1 MRFLLVLIW
10 SLALCG
16 EAVSQSNLLR
26 DPDFDLAP
34 DAAGAVW
41 RGNANAELWLD
52 DQNPQSGETSL
63 RVSVAEQTGQGFATV
78 SQSIPAET
86 FEGRI
91 VRFRAAVRVQPGSGG
106 AGLWLRVDRQAGGAS
121 FLDNMRDRPISDAGW
136 RFYDIVAP
144 VEAGSQRIVVG
155 LLVRSGSAWIDTA
168 SIEDLGPIGA
178 GNVGPAPLT
187 ARSQENLEAF
197 ARLYGYVRWFHPA
210 PEDVDW
216 NAVALAGVDRIE
228 AAADAAELS
237 ARLVELFAPLAPTLQ
252 VSSEG
257 LPDVPVV
264 ETTQGLVRW
273 RHFGVGM
280 RPAPPRPTPYRSE
293 LIHAETYEDVAGDLP
308 GGVAFR
314 VPLTAQRPG
323 SGWSPSHFDLQRP
336 SFYRPSGQ
344 DRTTRLAAV
353 VVAWS
358 AMQNFYPYFDVVGD
372 RWRDALPPALA
383 EAAIAR
389 SETEFVN
396 VLERLTVPL
405 VDGHVVINPQD
416 RRGAL
421 PFQWDWVEG
430 QLVIVQDV
438 EGLGLSAGDLVL
450 RVNGQASQDAI
461 DLESSLISG
470 SPQWQLNRA
479 LERLRTGPVG
489 TTVALEVANPQG
501 DARSLDVS
509 LMAREPEDELR
520 EPRPPT
526 VSDLGDEILYI
537 DLTRASMD
545 DLNDADFS
553 RASAAIIDMRGYPGG
568 IQATFL
574 SRLIDREIST
584 APFEVELAIR
594 PDRDPTG
601 RTIYDGAWAISPAQ
615 PRFSGRTVFLTDAR
629 AISFAETILG
639 MVEAYD
645 IGVIFGA
652 ATAGANG
659 NVNTIV
665 LPGGYS
671 LRWTGM
677 EVSRHD
683 RQPLH
688 GVGISPDIPVERTI
702 EGIRRHEDEVL
713 DAALAWLSE
722 NLGAAP
728 LR

>member
-1 MRFLLVLIW
+1 MRLLLVLIW

-16 EAVSQSNLLR
+16 AAVSQSDLLR

-41 RGNANAELWLD
+41 RGNPNAELWLD

-63 RVSVAEQTGQGFATV
+63 RVSAVEETDQGFAAI
-78 SQSIPAET
+78 SQSIPAGS
-86 FEGRI
+86 FEGRV
-91 VRFRAAVRVQPGSGG
+91 VRFRAAVRVQPGSDG
-106 AGLWLRVDRQAGGAS
+106 AGLALLVDRQAGGVS
-121 FLDNMRDRPISDAGW
+121 FFDDMRDRPISDTDW

-144 VEAGSQRIVVG
+144 VEAGSQRIIVG
-155 LLVRSGSAWIDTA
+155 LQVRSGAAWIDTA

-178 GNVGPAPLT
+178 GDAGPAPLT
-187 ARSQENLEAF
+187 TRSQENLEAF

-257 LPDVPVV
+257 LPAPVV
-264 ETTQGLVRW
+264 ETAQGLVRW

-280 RPAPPRPTPYRSE
+280 RPRSVYRSE
-293 LIHAETYEDVAGDLP
+293 LIDAETYEDVAGDLP

-314 VPLTAQRPG
+314 LPLTAQRPG

-336 SFYRPSGQ
+336 FIYRPSGQ

-372 RWRDALPPALA
+372 RWGDALAPALA
-383 EAAIAR
+383 EAAIVR
-389 SETEFVN
+389 SEAEFVN

-438 EGLGLSAGDLVL
+438 ESLGLSAGDLVL
-450 RVNGQASQDAI
+450 RINGQASRDAI

-470 SPQWQLNRA
+470 SPQWRLYIA
-479 LERLRTGPVG
+479 LERLRSGPVG

-501 DARSLDVS
+501 GARSLDVS
-509 LMAREPEDELR
+509 LMARGPGDELR

-545 DLNDADFS
+545 DLNDVDFS
-553 RASAAIIDMRGYPGG
+553 RASAAIFDMRGYPGG

-574 SRLIDREIST
+574 SHLIDREIST
-584 APFEVELAIR
+584 APFEVEIAIR

-629 AISFAETILG
+629 AISHAESILG

-645 IGVIFGA
+645 IGVIFGS

-659 NVNTIV
+659 NVNTV
-665 LPGGYS
+665 ALPGGYS

-688 GVGISPDIPVERTI
+688 GVGIPPDIRVERTI

-713 DAALAWLSE
+713 DAALTWLRQDPA
-722 NLGAAP
+722 AAP
-728 LR
+728 TP

>member
-1 MRFLLVLIW
+1 MRLLLALIW

-34 DAAGAVW
+34 DAADAVW
-41 RGNANAELWLD
+41 RGTSNTELFLD
-52 DQNPQSGETSL
+52 DQHPQSGETSL
-63 RVSVAEQTGQGFATV
+63 RVSVVEQTGQGFAAV

-86 FEGRI
+86 FEGRV

-106 AGLWLRVDRQAGGAS
+106 VGLWLRVDRQAGGVS
-121 FLDNMRDRPISDAGW
+121 FFDNMHDRAISDTGW

-144 VEAGSQRIVVG
+144 VEAGSQRILVG
-155 LLVRSGSAWIDTA
+155 LLVNSGAAWIDTA

-178 GNVGPAPLT
+178 GDAGPAPLT
-187 ARSQENLEAF
+187 ARALENLEAF

-228 AAADAAELS
+228 AAADAADLS

-257 LPDVPVV
+257 LPGVPAV
-264 ETTQGLVRW
+264 ETAEELVRW

-293 LIHAETYEDVAGDLP
+293 LIDAETYEDLTGSLP

-314 VPLTAQRPG
+314 LPLTAPRPG

-336 SFYRPSGQ
+336 PYYRPSGQ

-358 AMQNFYPYFDVVGD
+358 AMQHFYPNFDVVGD
-372 RWRDALPPALA
+372 RWRDALPPTLA

-389 SETEFVN
+389 SEAEFVN

-405 VDGHVVINPQD
+405 VDGHAMITPQD
-416 RRGAL
+416 RSGSL

-438 EGLGLSAGDLVL
+438 ESLGLSAGDVVL
-450 RVNGQASQDAI
+450 RINGQASQDAI
-461 DLESSLISG
+461 EHEASLISG
-470 SPQWQLNRA
+470 SPQWRLYRA
-479 LERLRTGPVG
+479 HERLRSGPVG
-489 TTVALEVANPQG
+489 TAVALEVATPQG
-501 DARSLDVS
+501 CARSLDVS
-509 LMAREPEDELR
+509 LMAREPADHLR

-526 VSDLGDEILYI
+526 VSELGDEILYI
-537 DLTRASMD
+537 DLTRASAE
-545 DLNDADFS
+545 DLSDADFS
-553 RASAAIIDMRGYPGG
+553 RASAVIFDMRGYPGG
-568 IQATFL
+568 IRPTFL
-574 SRLIDREIST
+574 SHLIDQEIST
-584 APFEVELAIR
+584 APFEVEIAIR

-629 AISFAETILG
+629 AFSYAETILG
-639 MVEAYD
+639 MVEAFD
-645 IGVIFGA
+645 IGVIFGS

-659 NVNTIV
+659 DINTIV
-665 LPGGYS
+665 LPGRRS
-671 LRWTGM
+671 LIWTGM
-677 EVSRHD
+677 EVPRHD

-688 GVGISPDIPVERTI
+688 GVGIPPDIPVERTI
-702 EGIRRHEDEVL
+702 NGIRRHEDEVL
-713 DAALAWLSE
+713 EAALKWLRE
-722 NLGAAP
+722 GPAAG
-728 LR
+728 LQR